1 MVVPPVNRR
10 CPTAR
15 FHRNGLGQCSGRGR
29 VAPAVDIVWSGRRV
43 TARGGANEVH
53 VVKARPA
60 AGGGRW
66 VEISP
71 ERMRGW
77 LDGFYGRHDG
87 ATESGLV
94 LTGNSNR
101 DTATLYPPPGLEQA
115 ADVDSLLTA
124 LARPPRLALLLARKG
139 AVAVGIADGTAIVS
153 SKVERFY
160 AQGRTAAGG
169 WSQQRY
175 ARRRANQADA
185 ATQKAADIAVRVLLP
200 HARGA
205 HPVHRPATGAA
216 GTHAGAGTPSD
227 PNARSGPAAGIGPNA
242 GIARDAGSGS
252 DSSEGSTA
260 SGTHASRGNRPTG
273 GGDAGGGGGTA
284 GSTDPGGPVAVL
296 VCGGDR
302 SMIDA
307 VLADPRLEPLA
318 ALRHPHLLDC
328 AEPRL
333 AVLEEAAVAARRVR
347 IHLVP

>member
-1 MVVPPVNRR
+1 M
-10 CPTAR
+10 
-15 FHRNGLGQCSGRGR
+15 
-29 VAPAVDIVWSGRRV
+29 

-87 ATESGLV
+87 AAERGLV
-94 LTGNSNR
+94 LTGNNNG
-101 DTATLYPPPGLEQA
+101 DTATLYPPPGLEHA

-139 AVAVGIADGTAIVS
+139 AVAAGIADGTTIVA
-153 SKVERFY
+153 SKVDRFY

-185 ATQKAADIAVRVLLP
+185 ATQKAADIAARVLLP
-200 HARGA
+200 YAVSA
-205 HPVHRPATGAA
+205 
-216 GTHAGAGTPSD
+216 
-227 PNARSGPAAGIGPNA
+227 
-242 GIARDAGSGS
+242 
-252 DSSEGSTA
+252 DS
-260 SGTHASRGNRPTG
+260 
-273 GGDAGGGGGTA
+273 
-284 GSTDPGGPVAVL
+284 GGPVAVL

-307 VLADPRLEPLA
+307 VLADPRLRPLA

-333 AVLEEAAVAARRVR
+333 AVLEEAAVTARRVR